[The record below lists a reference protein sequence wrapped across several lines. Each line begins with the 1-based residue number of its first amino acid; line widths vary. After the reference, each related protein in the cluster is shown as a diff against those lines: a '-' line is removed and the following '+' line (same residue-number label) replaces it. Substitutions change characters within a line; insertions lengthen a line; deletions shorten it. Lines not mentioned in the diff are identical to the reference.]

1 MKKVVFL
8 LAFILTV
15 SSGFS
20 QKRKRMQQA
29 NNMSPEQRTTLA
41 VKKLTLTLDLDKS
54 QARKVHNLYS
64 KMAKIR
70 MEKGQKMRK
79 DGMEKREQMM
89 KIKKAS
95 KDRADYKERVKKAIK
110 EGKLK
115 KEDLGRRGMKRK
127 VPNFDAQNKALD
139 HMIAMQS
146 EMKKI
151 LTKEQY
157 AKYKKMQK
165 HRMKTA
171 KHKIKKHKKAKRM
184 KKSR

>member
-1 MKKVVFL
+1 MKKIVFL

-41 VKKLTLTLDLDKS
+41 VKKLTLTLDLDKN
-54 QARKVHNLYS
+54 QAKKVHNLYS
-64 KMAKIR
+64 KMAKAR
-70 MEKGQKMRK
+70 MGKRQEMRK
-79 DGMEKREQMM
+79 EGMAKREEMM

-95 KDRADYKERVKKAIK
+95 KNRADFKKRIEKAIK

-115 KEDLGRRGMKRK
+115 KEDLGRKRMRK
-127 VPNFDAQNKALD
+127 GPDFDAQNKALD

-157 AKYKKMQK
+157 TKYKKMQK
-165 HRMKTA
+165 HRVKTA